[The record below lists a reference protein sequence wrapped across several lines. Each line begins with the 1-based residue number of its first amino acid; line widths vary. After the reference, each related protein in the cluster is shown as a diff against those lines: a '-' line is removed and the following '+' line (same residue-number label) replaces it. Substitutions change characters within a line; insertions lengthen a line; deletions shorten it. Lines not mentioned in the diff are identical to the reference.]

1 MASVTPKPI
10 NAKQFAAPNNNSLHS
25 LSLCHSAPLPSLLLH
40 IFNQIQM
47 TWQSAC
53 LPTCLQFC
61 SAQPVPIPIPISVL
75 IIAKYE
81 LTVNAKLL
89 FTLQNLSSDLNVFSL
104 AFFFGLAS
112 APDLALTATATKLR
126 QLHLRLT
133 EMMAKEKRL
142 ALALALQIFRH

>member
-1 MASVTPKPI
+1 
-10 NAKQFAAPNNNSLHS
+10 
-25 LSLCHSAPLPSLLLH
+25 
-40 IFNQIQM
+40 M

-53 LPTCLQFC
+53 LPAYLPSVLLS
-61 SAQPVPIPIPISVL
+61 SARSHSHSQPISVL